1 MPTTLI
7 TGANRGLGL
16 EFARQYAHAGWHVL
30 AGCRLPDQASDLQAV
45 AHETGRIEVLQLD
58 VKRADQIAAI
68 ARQLDGRPIDVL
80 INNAGAPGSPARL
93 GELDYDE
100 WLETLAVNTLG
111 PIRLAEALRDN
122 VAASEQKRIV
132 AISSGLASI
141 AQNTSGGRYS
151 YRTSKTALNAAIRS
165 LAMDLRGRGVIAVVL
180 SPGWVRTRMGGAG
193 APLGAEQ
200 SVDDMRRVIAGLT
213 REDTGASLNH
223 DGTRIPW

>member
-16 EFARQYAHAGWHVL
+16 EFARQYAQDGWQVL
-30 AGCRLPDQASDLQAV
+30 AGCRLPDQASELRAL
-45 AHETGRIEVLQLD
+45 ARETGGIEFLELD
-58 VKRADQIAAI
+58 VGRADQIAAV
-68 ARQLDGRPIDVL
+68 ARQLAGRLIDLL
-80 INNAGAPGSPARL
+80 INNAGVPGSPARL
-93 GELDYDE
+93 GELDDHE
-100 WLETLAVNTLG
+100 WLETLRVNTLG

-122 VAASEQKRIV
+122 VAASGHKRIV

-151 YRTSKTALNAAIRS
+151 YRTSKAALNAAVRS

-193 APLGAEQ
+193 APLDPEQ
-200 SVDDMRRVIAGLT
+200 SVAGMRRVIAGLT
-213 REDTGASLNH
+213 PEDTGAFLSH
-223 DGTRIPW
+223 DGTSIPW

>member
-1 MPTTLI
+1 
-7 TGANRGLGL
+7 
-16 EFARQYAHAGWHVL
+16 V
-30 AGCRLPDQASDLQAV
+30 
-45 AHETGRIEVLQLD
+45 
-58 VKRADQIAAI
+58 
-68 ARQLDGRPIDVL
+68 
-80 INNAGAPGSPARL
+80 
-93 GELDYDE
+93 
-100 WLETLAVNTLG
+100 
-111 PIRLAEALRDN
+111 AEALRGN
-122 VAASEQKRIV
+122 VAASDQKRIV

-213 REDTGASLNH
+213 REDTGAFLKH
-223 DGTRIPW
+223 DGTHIPW

>member
-16 EFARQYAHAGWHVL
+16 EFARQYAHDGWQVL
-30 AGCRLPDQASDLQAV
+30 AGCRLPDQASDLQAL
-45 AHETGRIEVLQLD
+45 AHEIGRIDILELD
-58 VKRADQIAAI
+58 VERADQIAAI

-80 INNAGAPGSPARL
+80 INNAGAPGNPARL
-93 GELDYDE
+93 GELDYDG
-100 WLETLAVNTLG
+100 WLQTLAVNTLG

-122 VAASEQKRIV
+122 VAASDQKRIV

-141 AQNTSGGRYS
+141 AHNTSGGRYS

-213 REDTGASLNH
+213 REDTGAFLNH